1 MPGSRDLQSLVLEV
15 LDICVQTPTHRIP
28 RPGISEAHSQGRP
41 PSLSSGLAGKL
52 KNEGVRIEKYN
63 NFLFRMLCQHYEIDF

>member
-1 MPGSRDLQSLVLEV
+1 MPGSRDLQPLQVVLEV

-52 KNEGVRIEKYN
+52 NNGGVRIEKYN
-63 NFLFRMLCQHYEIDF
+63 KIFIPLVVSTL